1 MTKNNT
7 DDCEYSPTSYAYP
20 TTAEEEGQTVVKES
34 TPPLNILV
42 AEDNEV
48 NQIVLRKMLEKRG
61 HAVSV
66 VSDGQEALEVLKTNT
81 YDLVFMDV
89 QMPRM
94 NGLEAVRVIK
104 ATMPPEAIPVIIA
117 VTANALKEDR
127 ERCLAAGM
135 DEYISKPVRSET
147 LRSVISKFF

>member
-1 MTKNNT
+1 MTKNGT
-7 DDCEYSPTSYAYP
+7 DECWLLGHAYF
-20 TTAEEEGQTVVKES
+20 TAAAEEGQAAGKEP

-61 HAVSV
+61 HAVSM
-66 VSDGQEALEVLKTNT
+66 VSDGQEAVEALKTDT

-94 NGLEAVRVIK
+94 NGLEAVRMIK
-104 ATMPPEAIPVIIA
+104 DTMPSEEIPVIIA
-117 VTANALKEDR
+117 ITANALKGDR